1 VARQRWCNG
10 ETGAQESISGLTGA
24 RAAVWRP
31 GDGGEEMVEEVLGV
45 GGAWAR
51 REEKE
56 SGERCSG
63 GWRGSPFIYGPRGR
77 RRSVIKTEKRPVING
92 GGNGSI

>member
-1 VARQRWCNG
+1 VVALGHSGSPEVAQRGDRC
-10 ETGAQESISGLTGA
+10 TGVHLGPHWGA
-24 RAAVWRP
+24 
-31 GDGGEEMVEEVLGV
+31 GGSV

-56 SGERCSG
+56 SGERRSG

-77 RRSVIKTEKRPVING
+77 QRPVIKMEKRPVING